1 MAAPD
6 RSKGTDPARK
16 MRLLRIMPLLGVAA
30 VALFTAAVVFA
41 IKAYVLDAPPAPK
54 KNVQQVT
61 LIQPPPPPPPKA
73 EPPPPEVKQEV
84 EVEQPQEQPQD
95 VPEAVDD
102 TPVGDDLGLD
112 AEGGAGGDA
121 FGLIGKKGGRG
132 FLEGGVNAW
141 YKGIV
146 QQELKDL
153 LNDRIEQLKAIRYTV
168 RLKIRLDPDGRFTL
182 VALEGTTGDAQVDAA
197 LRKVLAEGRLREKP
211 PEHLAGLMKVQINST
226 I

>member
-1 MAAPD
+1 MSDQSRGA
-6 RSKGTDPARK
+6 DPARK
-16 MRLLRIMPLLGVAA
+16 TRLQRVMPLLGVAT
-30 VALFTAAVVFA
+30 VALFTLAVVIA
-41 IKAYVLDAPPAPK
+41 IKAYVLDAPPPPK

-61 LIQPPPPPPPKA
+61 LIQPPPPPPPQA
-73 EPPPPEVKQEV
+73 EPPPEMKQEV
-84 EVEQPQEQPQD
+84 EVEQPQDTPED
-95 VPEAVDD
+95 VPEAMDN
-102 TPVGDDLGLD
+102 TPVGNDLGLD

-153 LNDRIEQLKAIRYTV
+153 LNDRVEQLKAIRYSV
-168 RLKIRLDPDGRFTL
+168 RLKIRLDLDGRFTL

-197 LRKVLAEGRLREKP
+197 LRKVLAEGQLREKP
-211 PEHLAGLMKVQINST
+211 PEHLAGLMKVQITST

>member
-1 MAAPD
+1 MN
-6 RSKGTDPARK
+6 RK
-16 MRLLRIMPLLGVAA
+16 TRLLRLMPLIGVAA
-30 VALFTAAVVFA
+30 VALFTAALVFA
-41 IKAYVLDAPPAPK
+41 IKAYVLDAPPTPK

-61 LIQPPPPPPPKA
+61 LIQPPPPPPPKV
-73 EPPPPEVKQEV
+73 EPPPPEMKEEVKLEEPEEV
-84 EVEQPQEQPQD
+84 PED
-95 VPEAVDD
+95 VPEASDD

-132 FLEGGVNAW
+132 FLEGGATAW

-153 LNDRIEQLKAIRYTV
+153 LYDRIEQLKAIRYSV
-168 RLKIRLDPDGRFTL
+168 RLKIRLDPDGQFTL
-182 VALEGTTGDAQVDAA
+182 VALEGSTGDAEVDAA
-197 LRKVLAEGRLREKP
+197 LKRVLAEGRLREKP
-211 PEHLAGLMKVQINST
+211 PEHLAGLMKVEIKST

>member
-1 MAAPD
+1 M
-6 RSKGTDPARK
+6 SRK
-16 MRLLRIMPLLGVAA
+16 TRLLRLMPLLGIAV
-30 VALFTAAVVFA
+30 VALFTVAVVFA
-41 IKAYVLDAPPAPK
+41 IKVYVLDAEPTSK

-61 LIQPPPPPPPKA
+61 LIQPPPPPPPPKV
-73 EPPPPEVKQEV
+73 EPPPPEMKQEV
-84 EVEQPQEQPQD
+84 KLEEPEEVPDD
-95 VPEAVDD
+95 VPEALDD
-102 TPVGDDLGLD
+102 TPVGDNLGLD

-132 FLEGGVNAW
+132 FLEGGVDAW

-153 LNDRIEQLKAIRYTV
+153 LYDRIDQLKAIRYSV
-168 RLKIRLDPDGRFTL
+168 RLKIRLEPDGRFTL
-182 VALEGTTGDAQVDAA
+182 IGLEGTTGDVELDAA
-197 LRKVLAEGRLREKP
+197 LRRVLAEGRLRERP